1 MNLNYKDYITY
12 IKIKF
17 KNLFFNK
24 IDVET
29 PPSIRPVIN
38 HQKFGDNFV
47 RADAAYII
55 VKAKAIL
62 LNIVT
67 VGDI

>member
-1 MNLNYKDYITY
+1 MNHNKLIAPFYTY
-12 IKIKF
+12 HDSKVE
-17 KNLFFNK
+17 NK

-38 HQKFGDNFV
+38 HQKLGDNFV

-62 LNIVT
+62 LKIDT
-67 VGDI
+67 VEDI